1 MVVDVQLVVAGQQVQ
16 ARHRGGRYR
25 ARLPVVLAEGGQ
37 QFTAAR
43 VPDLGAVLQLDDV
56 VEADVAAGRMGDHD
70 PVARTE
76 GQPLR
81 PQRVRLHG
89 DPRVGTTGVPQ
100 FQPARIPAHRQQF
113 HLRGVSRR
121 PGILVQAAV
130 GVDERLGE
138 LLVDARA
145 GGQRQQQRQPC
156 RVADRASPLPAA
168 GPVFHCAPRIGCNAG
183 LQDSAGAGSHAP
195 PPHGAQPQAMRASSQ
210 AQAGNVARH
219 STMP

>member
-1 MVVDVQLVVAGQQVQ
+1 MRAIPLPATRRRSATTAWLLLLLTTMLSPALAQSRLERSGVTLYWGLVPAAVVADKH
-16 ARHRGGRYR
+16 A
-25 ARLPVVLAEGGQ
+25 LA
-37 QFTAAR
+37 
-43 VPDLGAVLQLDDV
+43 D
-56 VEADVAAGRMGDHD
+56 
-70 PVARTE
+70 
-76 GQPLR
+76 
-81 PQRVRLHG
+81 LHG
-89 DPRVGTTGVPQ
+89 GPRVGTTGVPQ